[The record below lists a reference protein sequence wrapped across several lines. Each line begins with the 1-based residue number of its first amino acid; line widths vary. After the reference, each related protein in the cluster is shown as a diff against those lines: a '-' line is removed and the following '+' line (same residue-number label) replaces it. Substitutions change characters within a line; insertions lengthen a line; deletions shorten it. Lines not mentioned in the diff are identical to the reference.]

1 MKYKKRKNSKPEQ
14 ESSKKVEEV
23 LDKAEKVVKEL
34 QKEHTENE
42 QKVLKFRSLNY
53 SDNDIA
59 SMLEIPVDIVK
70 EIK

>member
-1 MKYKKRKNSKPEQ
+1 MKYKKLKNNKPEQ

>member
-14 ESSKKVEEV
+14 ESSKNVEEV
-23 LDKAEKVVKEL
+23 LDKAEKVVKQL
-34 QKEHTENE
+34 QKQHTENE

>member
-1 MKYKKRKNSKPEQ
+1 MKYKKLKSNKPEQ

-42 QKVLKFRSLNY
+42 LKVLKFRSLNY